1 MAEPRRVLYFAEN
14 AISAI
19 QGGGIVVYAV
29 LKGLPPDRLLGFFD
43 YRNITPAPEYA
54 DRFVYLGPWR
64 TPAPH
69 AAVNRL
75 TGGLTKGLLKGLFAE
90 SCIAQDFA
98 FVRQQIE
105 RRGFTPDVVYF
116 SGLSYRYLRLA
127 VMAAEHYDLPMVL
140 LHMDDW
146 MQVEREAAGRL
157 GRLWHRR
164 ILEQMRR
171 AAARSL
177 VSTTNSPR
185 LAARCTERS
194 GYRHVPANNC
204 CSDLMAF
211 ARAPERTAPNR
222 IPIITY
228 AGAMNRT
235 LQGETL
241 KVLASAVTEL
251 NAEGTRVHLH
261 IYTPW
266 EFAPEANAIA
276 VPHAVF
282 YKGQVGREQLTDIY
296 RRSDFLATTVTYRDQ
311 HISLFRHSLST
322 KLSEYLCM
330 GKPVISMGHSD
341 WHLHE
346 YVQEH
351 GCGFSIPMDGNFSRA
366 AIKKQLQG
374 ILATD
379 PGVLAEIGRRNRR
392 LWEQAHDV
400 TVMAA
405 DTRRALRIDAA
416 SAGPD
421 RRRGGT
427 RVPVTALSRR
437 GVLWL
442 GEPGGAGWVPAD
454 KVMALA
460 RQLVDV
466 FDHAAVDVQGV
477 QVIDHPERDR
487 ITGYCHDIGLAPTLV
502 IDDAATLTPEA
513 CRRIAEGLTYDVRL
527 SLTGA
532 DRRGDVSAALGH
544 LREAGVPARLDVRLR
559 DGDNDWPACAADLAI
574 ADGACA
580 VTFHAAA
587 PVAGGGAAAQLA
599 AAVSRA
605 IDRLEAVGIETTVRG
620 LPFCVF
626 DDAHRPHVRN
636 RRQEAYD
643 LQVPEVSGAAWS
655 LAPRQRDVAPAFDPP
670 ADLADQV
677 RLARAATGASLSP
690 PDTAAHRA
698 ICALSVRVPA
708 SGVRHFVVWLYG
720 STSVGLEVVQA
731 IHEHPWLSRRVIVA
745 GFLSSPGMCTSDT
758 LHGYPWR
765 PADWITSHPADAVLI
780 TSESSRLAIAERL
793 ERMGLLDRAIHCFG
807 TAARAYRYERPAAS
821 PACPDVTGFAAADYA
836 VRERLAGVASPAH
849 LASDGPCRACALAAI
864 CDGPPVG
871 ADQPQWLVP
880 VDGEPVADPRHYSRR
895 HPQHVAPPDR
905 AWATDHPVP
914 RSIGSLVLPDWE
926 RREVTAPPDLGRPVA
941 GPDRPTPRRGRVI
954 VVAGMQRAASTWL
967 YNAVS
972 LLVSK
977 YYPGRTVFALDETP
991 GRLPDPEMPR
1001 PVLTKLGDEV
1011 GPLLLETFDTAD
1023 TNYVIKTHNYFSLY
1037 RRLGDVILT
1046 SHREPLAAL
1055 RSWILRFPNYPED
1068 AHALIGRHLRW
1079 KPHGH
1084 YDLHYESV
1092 LEDQHA
1098 ELARVARVLG
1108 LDLGDDELRAVL
1120 AEIEA
1125 RRTAVRPY
1133 RHDRWD
1139 PVSLFFE
1146 GHGARYDKA
1155 PVIDVTIDEMRAQYP
1170 EFYKEHGY

>member
-1 MAEPRRVLYFAEN
+1 VLYFAEN

-75 TGGLTKGLLKGLFAE
+75 TGGRTKDLLRGLFAE
-90 SCIAQDFA
+90 SCIAEDFA
-98 FVRQQIE
+98 FVRQQVE

-146 MQVEREAAGRL
+146 MQVDREAAGRL
-157 GRLWHRR
+157 GDLWHRR
-164 ILEQMRR
+164 TLEQMSR

-177 VSTTNSPR
+177 ASTTNSPR
-185 LAARCTERS
+185 LAARCSEFT

-204 CSDLMAF
+204 CADLMAF

-222 IPIITY
+222 IPVITY

-282 YKGQVGREQLTDIY
+282 YKGQVGREQLADIY
-296 RRSDFLATTVTYRDQ
+296 RKSDFLATTVTYRDQ

-330 GKPVISMGHSD
+330 GKPVISMGHRD

-366 AIKKQLQG
+366 AIKTQLQG

-379 PGVLAEIGRRNRR
+379 PAVLADIGRRNRR
-392 LWEQAHDV
+392 LWERAHDV
-400 TVMAA
+400 TVMAT

-416 SAGPD
+416 ASGPD
-421 RRRGGT
+421 RRRGEA
-427 RVPVTALSRR
+427 RVPVAALSRR

-442 GEPGGAGWVPAD
+442 GDQADARWVPAA
-454 KVMALA
+454 KVTALA
-460 RQLVDV
+460 RKLVDV
-466 FDHAAVDVQGV
+466 FDHTAVDLRGTGV
-477 QVIDHPERDR
+477 LHHPELGR
-487 ITGYCHDIGLAPTLV
+487 ILGYCHDVGLRPTLV
-502 IDDAATLTPEA
+502 VDEAAALTPEA
-513 CRRIAEGLTYDVRL
+513 CRLVADGLAFDVRL
-527 SLTGA
+527 PFTGA
-532 DRRGDVSAALGH
+532 DRPADVSAALGR
-544 LREAGVPARLDVRLR
+544 LREAGVPVRLDVSLE
-559 DGDNDWPACAADLAI
+559 DGDTDRPGLAADLAI
-574 ADGACA
+574 A
-580 VTFHAAA
+580 
-587 PVAGGGAAAQLA
+587 GGAAAVAYRAGAPAAGGA
-599 AAVSRA
+599 AAATPALVAAALCRA
-605 IDRLEAVGIETTVRG
+605 IDRLEAAGIETTVRG
-620 LPFCVF
+620 LPFCLF
-626 DDAHRPHVRN
+626 DEAHRPHVRN
-636 RRQEAYD
+636 RRQDAYD

-670 ADLADQV
+670 ADLIDQTGQ
-677 RLARAATGASLSP
+677 RRAAADASLNQP
-690 PDTAAHRA
+690 ETPARRA
-698 ICALSVRVPA
+698 ICALSIRVPA
-708 SGVRHFVVWLYG
+708 SGVRHCVVWLYG
-720 STSVGLEVVQA
+720 STPVGLEVARA

-745 GFLSSPGMCTSDT
+745 GFLSSPGMCTTDT

-765 PADWITSHPADAVLI
+765 PADWIATHPADAVLI
-780 TSESSRLAIAERL
+780 TSETSRLAIAERL
-793 ERMGLLDRAIHCFG
+793 ARMGLLDRAVHLYG
-807 TAARAYRYERPAAS
+807 TAARAHRYERPAAS
-821 PACPDVTGFAAADYA
+821 LAHPDVTAFAAADYA
-836 VRERLAGVASPAH
+836 TRELLLRGASTGH
-849 LASDGPCRACALAAI
+849 LAPDGPCRACALAAV
-864 CDGPPVG
+864 CDGPPS
-871 ADQPQWLVP
+871 ADNRPDWLVP
-880 VDGEPVADPRHYSRR
+880 QGGEPVADPRHYLRR
-895 HPQHVAPPDR
+895 HPQHVAPADR

-914 RSIGSLVLPDWE
+914 RSIGCLALPDWE
-926 RREVTAPPDLGRPVA
+926 DREVTAPPDMRQPGA
-941 GPDRPTPRRGRVI
+941 GPERAAPRRGRVI

-977 YYPGRTVFALDETP
+977 YYPGQTVFALDETP
-991 GRLPDPEMPR
+991 GRMPDPEMPR
-1001 PVLTKLGDEV
+1001 PVLTKLGNEV
-1011 GPLLLETFDTAD
+1011 APLLLETFDTTD

-1037 RRLGDVILT
+1037 RRLGDIILI

-1055 RSWILRFPNYPED
+1055 RSWMLRFPDYPED
-1068 AHALIGRHLRW
+1068 AHALLGRHLLW

-1084 YDLHYESV
+1084 YDLRYEDV
-1092 LEDQHA
+1092 LEDQSA
-1098 ELARVARVLG
+1098 ELSRVARVLG
-1108 LDLGDDELRAVL
+1108 LGLGDEELRAVL
-1120 AEIEA
+1120 AEIDA

-1155 PVIDVTIDEMRAQYP
+1155 PVIDVTIEQMRAQYP
-1170 EFYKEHGY
+1170 EFYKAHGY